1 MVPRYVVDLKSGV
14 SDAPLR
20 GFGLDLAHTPES
32 STDAVDS
39 KSRSALSQLWTWL
52 TLSE

>member
-32 STDAVDS
+32 RALMPSTASLV
-39 KSRSALSQLWTWL
+39 RLCLSFGLG
-52 TLSE
+52 